1 MRIRAPPKEERHTM
15 RVICTNLEDAYQ
27 QGYADAMESVRK
39 KCRKKQEKKARRQYY
54 IKQKL
59 HGVAMLIFTALVIPL
74 LDGDVTIALL
84 TVPMGLILIF
94 SKEMLIVNKY
104 YWENQRED

>member
-1 MRIRAPPKEERHTM
+1 
-15 RVICTNLEDAYQ
+15 
-27 QGYADAMESVRK
+27 
-39 KCRKKQEKKARRQYY
+39 
-54 IKQKL
+54 
-59 HGVAMLIFTALVIPL
+59 MLIFTALVIPL
-74 LDGDVTIALL
+74 LDEDATIALL